1 MSFKY
6 LYYQLWWKWL
16 DLLSHP
22 KFDEIQTK
30 KSAKNEL
37 FQSFFFKNIPRV
49 PWSSLSSHNSQHVI
63 IFSDVFICSYH
74 FWWFFDD
81 FFILP
86 FSHIFPEMLRGPS
99 EVLLRTKALSAD
111 SVASA
116 VTAQAPSGRGAKTTA
131 TAVPVSFEYVP
142 HIVHM
147 FRHSFCWFC
156 WFCWQLVFCWNL
168 QIIGLIEVSWT
179 HWKSF
184 DSDFHRTRLVSQ
196 AVANPSPHLPIQG
209 TEKTCKLR
217 NGDAFTSSTQ
227 RCEALKVK
235 VLRFLEVLRHNNT
248 IAL

>member
-1 MSFKY
+1 MARFAFTPEVRWNSNEEICQKRVVSVFFFQK
-6 LYYQLWWKWL
+6 
-16 DLLSHP
+16 HP
-22 KFDEIQTK
+22 KSPMI
-30 KSAKNEL
+30 
-37 FQSFFFKNIPRV
+37 I
-49 PWSSLSSHNSQHVI
+49 I
-63 IFSDVFICSYH
+63 IFPQFPACYH
-74 FWWFFDD
+74 LFWCVHLFLPFLMIFWWFFH
-81 FFILP
+81 P
-86 FSHIFPEMLRGPS
+86 TIFPYFPGNAPRSVRGPS
-99 EVLLRTKALSAD
+99 EVLPRTKALSAD

-156 WFCWQLVFCWNL
+156 WFCWQLDVLLKFADH
-168 QIIGLIEVSWT
+168 WT
-179 HWKSF
+179 HWSVMNSLEVF
-184 DSDFHRTRLVSQ
+184 WLRLSSDSTRLTGRSEPIS
-196 AVANPSPHLPIQG
+196 PSPHLPIQG